1 MLKVYLILMTGVIIV
16 SSSSILIR
24 WTGDVPFAVIA
35 FYRVFISFCILISYQ
50 VLHPKRTPISV
61 EKWRWPYVLAGFF
74 LAAHFI
80 TWIASVQMTTIANAI
95 FLGSMHPLFGVLASI
110 IFLREFPH
118 RRTIPVFILAFIGMF
133 IIVYTD
139 LYQPGVALWGDFLAF
154 LSALFFAFYLLI
166 ARMHKGEPDFI
177 RYLTYIYG
185 SAAFFSMGYIL
196 LAGDPLWGFSIESW
210 IFIIL
215 LTIGPNLLGHS
226 TLNWASRHLE
236 IFKVNLLMLL
246 EPVLATIGGIVL
258 IAEFPPDNFYFGA
271 GLILLALGY
280 LFYRER
286 RPEG

>member
-1 MLKVYLILMTGVIIV
+1 MTGVIIV

-35 FYRVFISFCILISYQ
+35 FYRVFISFCILLSYQ
-50 VLHPKRTPISV
+50 IIHPRRTLCSLG
-61 EKWRWPYVLAGFF
+61 KWRWPYILAGFF

-95 FLGSMHPLFGVLASI
+95 FLGSMHPLFGVLVSI
-110 IFLREFPH
+110 VFLKEFPH
-118 RRTIPVFILAFIGMF
+118 RRTIPVFVLAFIGMF
-133 IIVYTD
+133 IIFYAD
-139 LYQPGVALWGDFLAF
+139 LYEQGVALWGDSLAF
-154 LSALFFAFYLLI
+154 ISAFFFALYLLI
-166 ARMHKGEPDFI
+166 ARIYKSEPDFI
-177 RYLTYIYG
+177 KYLIYIYG

-196 LAGDPLWGFSIESW
+196 LVGNPLWDFTFQSW
-210 IFIIL
+210 VFIVL

-226 TLNWASRHLE
+226 TLNWTSRHLE
-236 IFKVNLLMLL
+236 IFKINLLMLL
-246 EPVLATIGGIVL
+246 EPILATISGMVL

-286 RPEG
+286 QSYK